1 MINNDFK
8 MPIIMIGNSFKYEIE
23 ATLKL
28 FFSTARFSFSDSES
42 VGAGDSFVICLLW
55 EESIFL

>member
-8 MPIIMIGNSFKYEIE
+8 MPIIMIGHSFKYETE

-28 FFSTARFSFSDSES
+28 FFNTARFSFSNNEN
-42 VGAGDSFVICLLW
+42 GR
-55 EESIFL
+55 